1 MNYYPQYGI
10 QQYSPIYQQPQY
22 QQQTQSVLNG
32 KVVDSLEVCKVQEI
46 PFGSFGVYPKG
57 DLSEIYVK
65 SWNGDGTTKVI
76 VYKPEVIQETE
87 KQDVYMIALNEIKK
101 SIDNLENKLKPTAP
115 PVSRKK
121 KEDAIDE

>member
-1 MNYYPQYGI
+1 MNYYPQYGV

-22 QQQTQSVLNG
+22 QQQTQSILNG

>member
-1 MNYYPQYGI
+1 MNYYPQYGV

-22 QQQTQSVLNG
+22 QQQTQSILNG
-32 KVVDSLEVCKVQEI
+32 KVVDSIEVCKVQEI

-57 DLSEIYVK
+57 DLSEIYLK

-101 SIDNLENKLKPTAP
+101 SIDNLENKLKPTTP

-121 KEDAIDE
+121 KEDVVDE